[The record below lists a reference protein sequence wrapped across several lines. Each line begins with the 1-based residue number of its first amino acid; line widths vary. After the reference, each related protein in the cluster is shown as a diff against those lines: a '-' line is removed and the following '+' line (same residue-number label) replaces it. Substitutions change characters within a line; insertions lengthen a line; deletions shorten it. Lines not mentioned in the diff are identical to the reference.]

1 MMLQPGSIVSRTL
14 ALAILAVVA
23 MVVFR
28 FAIEPAMSAYQNNRD
43 EIARSRQLL
52 QRYEALIAERPGLIE
67 RIEALNAD
75 DSNATAYLK
84 NTDEALAGV
93 ELQDL
98 VSAVVDTAGGSVK
111 SIQVLP
117 AVDVE
122 EGPPLR
128 KSGVKLRFSADIE
141 MLAETL
147 FRLESMEPLLFIN
160 QLQVTAARTRH
171 ARNEAGVAPE
181 LDVRIDV
188 FSFARLAP

>member
-1 MMLQPGSIVSRTL
+1 MLQSGSLVSRTL
-14 ALAILAVVA
+14 ALAILVA
-23 MVVFR
+23 LVLGVFL
-28 FAIEPAMSAYQNNRD
+28 FAIEPAMSTYQNNRD
-43 EIARSRQLL
+43 EIARSKQLL

-67 RIEALNAD
+67 RIEALDAD
-75 DSNATAYLK
+75 DSNATAFLE

-117 AVDVE
+117 AIDVE

-128 KSGVKLRFSADIE
+128 KSGVKLRFSADID

-147 FRLESMEPLLFIN
+147 FELETMEPLLFID
-160 QLQVTAARTRH
+160 QLQVTAARTRQG
-171 ARNEAGVAPE
+171 RNEADMAPE

-188 FSFARLAP
+188 FSFARLVP

>member
-1 MMLQPGSIVSRTL
+1 MLQPGSLVSRTL
-14 ALAILAVVA
+14 ALAILAALVLG
-23 MVVFR
+23 VFL
-28 FAIEPAMSAYQNNRD
+28 FAIEPAMSTYQNNRD
-43 EIARSRQLL
+43 EIARSKQLL

-67 RIEALNAD
+67 RIEALDAD
-75 DSNATAYLK
+75 DSNATAFLE

-117 AVDVE
+117 AIDVE

-128 KSGVKLRFSADIE
+128 KSGVKLRFSADID

-147 FRLESMEPLLFIN
+147 FELETMEPLLFID
-160 QLQVTAARTRH
+160 QLQVTAARTRQG
-171 ARNEAGVAPE
+171 RNEADMAPE

-188 FSFARLAP
+188 FSFARLVP

>member
-1 MMLQPGSIVSRTL
+1 MLQPGSLVSRTL
-14 ALAILAVVA
+14 ALAILAALVLG
-23 MVVFR
+23 VFL
-28 FAIEPAMSAYQNNRD
+28 FAIEPAMSTYQNNRD
-43 EIARSRQLL
+43 EIARSKQLL

-67 RIEALNAD
+67 RIEALDAD
-75 DSNATAYLK
+75 DSNAIAFLE

-98 VSAVVDTAGGSVK
+98 VSTVVDTAGGSVK

-117 AVDVE
+117 AIDVE

-128 KSGVKLRFSADIE
+128 KSGVKLRFSADID

-147 FRLESMEPLLFIN
+147 FELETMEPLLFID
-160 QLQVTAARTRH
+160 QLQVTAARTRQG
-171 ARNEAGVAPE
+171 RNKADMAPE

-188 FSFARLAP
+188 FSFARLVP